1 MEVYWIGDDFIWDW
15 PWRGD
20 NFVFDFVSWR
30 ADIVCVNS
38 LNSVMVS
45 GWLCSGSRGVYAF
58 YFIVLKSLF
67 CAGNKT
73 GRPFQQHK
81 KDLFPCFFRNKE
93 KITVTVY
100 LTPGNGIY
108 SLSVCGPSLAL
119 S

>member
-45 GWLCSGSRGVYAF
+45 VMG
-58 YFIVLKSLF
+58 KSYL
-67 CAGNKT
+67 AT
-73 GRPFQQHK
+73 
-81 KDLFPCFFRNKE
+81 LSYINKE
-93 KITVTVY
+93 WGEK
-100 LTPGNGIY
+100 
-108 SLSVCGPSLAL
+108 A
-119 S
+119 